1 MPCSFKLHG
10 ILFAIIYYVVGVGV
24 GVVVTG
30 AGFT

>member
-24 GVVVTG
+24 VVTG